1 MKFRLILFAVLSI
14 FFINGNA
21 QNIVTLSETPDQI
34 TCQVTVTGVKEKKAT
49 EAAESALR
57 YALFFRGLPDSKYC
71 KTPLTGTDERV
82 TSQHPQY
89 FKEMFEKGRF
99 STFITNIYF
108 ENYTKKNKISVIC
121 FTVNLKA
128 LRLDLETQGVKRR
141 FGI

>member
-1 MKFRLILFAVLSI
+1 
-14 FFINGNA
+14 
-21 QNIVTLSETPDQI
+21 
-34 TCQVTVTGVKEKKAT
+34 
-49 EAAESALR
+49 
-57 YALFFRGLPDSKYC
+57 
-71 KTPLTGTDERV
+71 
-82 TSQHPQY
+82 
-89 FKEMFEKGRF
+89 MFEKGRF